1 MGLQMKYF
9 VLKPSGDSPYAI
21 ASRDAMIAYADSIE
35 HENPQLAA
43 DLNNWVMEETG
54 KMNEIYTNPD
64 DDDCDDSPGDWDV
77 NY

>member
-54 KMNEIYTNPD
+54 KKLMGINEDGTIETAED
-64 DDDCDDSPGDWDV
+64 DTC
-77 NY
+77 